1 VGCYQFSHATRTV
14 RSASLQRAALE
25 MHTDP
30 EGRQALMM
38 FGLDRMRRLG
48 TTDLDTV
55 EQLVKE
61 YEDLLEHTAAAT
73 AR

>member
-1 VGCYQFSHATRTV
+1 
-14 RSASLQRAALE
+14 